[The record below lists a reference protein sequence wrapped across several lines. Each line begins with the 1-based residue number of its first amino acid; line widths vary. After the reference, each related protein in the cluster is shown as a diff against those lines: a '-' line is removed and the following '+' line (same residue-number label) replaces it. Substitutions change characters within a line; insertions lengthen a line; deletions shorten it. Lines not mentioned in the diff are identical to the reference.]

1 MTKNRSRENKHG
13 ALMRDFKLDPK
24 GPLPLYYQLMVCIRG
39 EIAKGTW
46 KEEEVIPS
54 ENEISTA
61 CGISVGSV
69 RKALD
74 GLVQDGILFRKHGK
88 GTFVAEPDFRF
99 SYVRY
104 FHSSNSDPGHDSLP
118 ISEVLSIKTELPQ
131 HAAKKIL
138 KLTGKDR
145 VILIKRL
152 RRIQG
157 VPALLE
163 NIFLPTKYF
172 PDIDQFD
179 FAEDPLYPIYAKKY
193 HVPVIGAD
201 DYYES
206 KVASV
211 EEAEG
216 LKIRRGDPVIFIE
229 RIAYTHGDKPV
240 EYRKCTGR
248 GDHFRYHVGLGR
260 RGEKT
265 G

>member
-13 ALMRDFKLDPK
+13 APMQDFKLDPK
-24 GPLPLYYQLMVCIRG
+24 SPLPLYYQLKVCIRE

-46 KEEEVIPS
+46 KEEEMIPS

-69 RKALD
+69 RKTLD

-88 GTFVAEPDFRF
+88 GTFVQPDFRF

-104 FHSSNSDPGHDSLP
+104 FHSSNSDPRHDSLP
-118 ISEVLSIKTELPQ
+118 VSEVLSIKTESPQ
-131 HAAKKIL
+131 HDAKKIL
-138 KLTGKDR
+138 KLAGKDR

-163 NIFLPTKYF
+163 NIFLPKKYF
-172 PDIDQFD
+172 PDIDQSD

-193 HVPVIGAD
+193 QVPVIGAD
-201 DYYES
+201 DYYEP

-211 EEAEG
+211 EEAEA
-216 LKIRRGDPVIFIE
+216 LMIRPGDPVIFIE
-229 RIAYTHGDKPV
+229 RISYTHGDKPV

-260 RGEKT
+260 RGEKAR
-265 G
+265 